1 MGYARF
7 ATQIEWTLINA
18 SVCVKISTNMN
29 IPVNLHSQ
37 SSNYQGADDKAMKVI
52 VTSSARLHMGF
63 FDLNGTKGRMYG
75 SLGVGINAPCTQLEI
90 TRGEKSIIEMAS
102 GYQVSENIEK
112 IVKSLKIAHKI
123 TQDFSVKINQSIPGH
138 TGLGSGTQ
146 MALAL
151 GAGLNRLFNLGLTV
165 PQIAALTQRGSRSG
179 IGIGTFA
186 HGGFVV
192 DGGRGNANAPPPI
205 IAQHDFPSEW
215 PILLI
220 MDNAEQG
227 AHGEHELKAFDA
239 LPIAS
244 LETAQ
249 NLAHRVLMQALP
261 ALVERDYAEF
271 SRAIYKLQRATGEY
285 FAPAQGGIFKSKSV
299 AEVLNYLYQNNV
311 LCAGQSS
318 WGPTG
323 FAVFKDDL
331 SANARL
337 TLLQQQ
343 FSKYNNIS
351 FQLVRS
357 INTGASIQLG

>member
-1 MGYARF
+1 MNF
-7 ATQIEWTLINA
+7 QI
-18 SVCVKISTNMN
+18 NM
-29 IPVNLHSQ
+29 HSQ
-37 SSNYQGADDKAMKVI
+37 SLNLQNLNSQVTDFKAMKVI
-52 VTSSARLHMGF
+52 VTCCARLHMGF
-63 FDLNGTKGRMYG
+63 FDLNGSAGRMFG
-75 SLGVGINAPCTQLEI
+75 SLGVGINTPCTQVEI
-90 TRGEKSIIEMAS
+90 ARSEKTIIDVISAHH
-102 GYQVSENIEK
+102 VSEIIEK
-112 IVKSLKIAHKI
+112 IVKSPKIAHKI
-123 TQDFSVKINQSIPGH
+123 AQDFSVKINQYIPEH

-165 PQIAALTQRGSRSG
+165 PQIAAITQRGSRSG
-179 IGIGTFA
+179 IGIGTFE
-186 HGGFVV
+186 HGGLVI
-192 DGGRGNANAPPPI
+192 DGGRGNAEAPPPI
-205 IAQHDFPSEW
+205 IARHDFPQEW

-220 MDNAEQG
+220 IDNAEQG
-227 AHGEHELKAFDA
+227 AHGEYELMAFDA
-239 LPIAS
+239 LPKAS
-244 LETAQ
+244 LGTAQ
-249 NLAHRVLMQALP
+249 NLAQSVLMQALP

-331 SANARL
+331 SANATL

-343 FSKYNNIS
+343 FSKFNNIS

-357 INTGASIQLG
+357 KNTGASIQLG

>member
-7 ATQIEWTLINA
+7 ATQIELALINT
-18 SVCVKISTNMN
+18 SVCVKISINMN

-37 SSNYQGADDKAMKVI
+37 SSNYQVADDKAMKVI

-75 SLGVGINAPCTQLEI
+75 SLGVGINAPCTQIEI
-90 TRGEKSIIEMAS
+90 ARSEKTIIEINS
-102 GYQVSENIEK
+102 GHHVSENIEK

-123 TQDFSVKINQSIPGH
+123 TQDFSVKIHQSIPEH
-138 TGLGSGTQ
+138 AGLGSGTQ

-165 PQIAALTQRGSRSG
+165 PQIAAITQRGSRSG
-179 IGIGTFA
+179 IGIGTFE
-186 HGGFVV
+186 HGGLVV
-192 DGGRGNANAPPPI
+192 DGGRGNVDAPPPI
-205 IAQHDFPSEW
+205 IARHDFPQEW

-220 MDNAEQG
+220 IDNAEQG
-227 AHGEHELKAFDA
+227 VHGEHELMAFDA
-239 LPIAS
+239 LPKAS

-249 NLAHRVLMQALP
+249 TLAHSVLMQALP

-299 AEVLNYLYQNNV
+299 TEILNYLYKNNV

-323 FAVFKDDL
+323 FAVFKDDVC
-331 SANARL
+331 ANATL

-343 FSKYNNIS
+343 FSKFNNIS

-357 INTGASIQLG
+357 KDTGASIQLG

>member
-1 MGYARF
+1 
-7 ATQIEWTLINA
+7 
-18 SVCVKISTNMN
+18 MN
-29 IPVNLHSQ
+29 IQVNPHSQ
-37 SSNYQGADDKAMKVI
+37 SSNSQGSDYKAMKVI

-63 FDLNGTKGRMYG
+63 FDLNGSSGRMFG
-75 SLGVGINAPCTQLEI
+75 SMGVSINTPCTQIEI
-90 TRGEKSIIEMAS
+90 ARSEKTSIEVIS
-102 GYQVSENIEK
+102 GHHVYGHHVSENIEK
-112 IVKSLKIAHKI
+112 IVNSLKIAHKI
-123 TQDFSVKINQSIPGH
+123 SQDFSVKINQSIPEH

-146 MALAL
+146 LALAL

-165 PQIAALTQRGSRSG
+165 PQIAAITQRGSRSG
-179 IGIGTFA
+179 IGIGTFE
-186 HGGFVV
+186 HGGLVI
-192 DGGRGNANAPPPI
+192 DGGRGNTDAPPPI
-205 IAQHDFPSEW
+205 IARHDFPQEW

-220 MDNAEQG
+220 LDNAEQG
-227 AHGEHELKAFDA
+227 AHGEHELMAFDA
-239 LPIAS
+239 LPKAS

-249 NLAHRVLMQALP
+249 TLTHSVLMQALP
-261 ALVERDYAEF
+261 AIVERDYVEF
-271 SRAIYKLQRATGEY
+271 SRAIYKLQRATGKY

-331 SANARL
+331 SANATL

-343 FSKYNNIS
+343 FSKFNNIS

-357 INTGASIQLG
+357 KNTGASIQLG

>member
-7 ATQIEWTLINA
+7 ATQIELALINA
-18 SVCVKISTNMN
+18 SVCVKISINMN
-29 IPVNLHSQ
+29 IQVNLQSQ
-37 SSNYQGADDKAMKVI
+37 GSNSQGADYKALKVI
-52 VTSSARLHMGF
+52 VISSARLHMGF
-63 FDLNGTKGRMYG
+63 FDLNGTTGRMFG
-75 SLGVGINAPCTQLEI
+75 SLGVGINAPCTQVEI
-90 TRGEKSIIEMAS
+90 AKSEKTIIEVIS
-102 GYQVSENIEK
+102 GHQVSENIEK
-112 IVKSLKIAHKI
+112 IVKSFKIGHKI
-123 TQDFSVKINQSIPGH
+123 TQDFSVKIHQSIPEH

-165 PQIAALTQRGSRSG
+165 PQIAAITQRG
-179 IGIGTFA
+179 IGIGTFE
-186 HGGFVV
+186 HGGLVI
-192 DGGRGNANAPPPI
+192 DGGRGNAESPPPI
-205 IAQHDFPSEW
+205 IARHDFPLEW

-220 MDNAEQG
+220 IDNAEQG
-227 AHGEHELKAFDA
+227 VHGEHELMAFDA
-239 LPIAS
+239 LPKAS

-249 NLAHRVLMQALP
+249 KLAHSVIMQALP

-299 AEVLNYLYQNNV
+299 TEILNYLYKNNV

-323 FAVFKDDL
+323 FAVFKDDV
-331 SANARL
+331 SANATL

-343 FSKYNNIS
+343 FSKFNNIS

-357 INTGASIQLG
+357 KNTGASIQLG